1 MVQCTKV
8 HAVQVRNKQKI
19 PLLVFD
25 SGKRLHSA
33 QIDNGNVFFFT
44 YTYEYMYK
52 KGNIEQATCL

>member
-8 HAVQVRNKQKI
+8 HAVQVSNKQKI

-25 SGKRLHSA
+25 SGKRLHCA

-44 YTYEYMYK
+44 Y
-52 KGNIEQATCL
+52 LRVHV